1 MTFQSIIQGLLE
13 ILLSVAVPLIVSL
26 AVVYFLFG
34 IVKYLISAGDET
46 RRKESIKV
54 ITFGLIALFVM
65 VSVWGLVSLIT
76 NTFGVSVGIP
86 QFRNFSN

>member
-13 ILLSVAVPLIVSL
+13 ILLGVAVPLIVSL

-34 IVKYLISAGDET
+34 IVKYLLSAGDET
-46 RRKESIKV
+46 KRKESIKV